1 MNDVEWESLVG
12 KAKADKPCRW
22 GSRAGPPPGL
32 RGDSHGR
39 SGGESFP
46 AGGEAGRER
55 RACVSAEPEASWDGW
70 TVMREGKRGTRS
82 NRRGTGAGPRW
93 ASQPEGQ
100 ALELMFVQRADAE
113 AFPAVA

>member
-12 KAKADKPCRW
+12 KAKADKPCGW

-55 RACVSAEPEASWDGW
+55 RACVSVEPEGSWAGW
-70 TVMREGKRGTRS
+70 IVMREGKRGTRS